1 MKPDMLPAL
10 LWILHVSDADLKH
23 IAPITR
29 LDMTEGATSDFH
41 DDGLYSTRIFGM
53 VGSTERDEVYGKIDL
68 KVNVIHPKVYRDL
81 VGMRELYKTIL
92 DGSRL
97 AKFDEL
103 EGDFVPSM
111 DEDAETGFSFF
122 MRHLSKIQLKPNK
135 SPARNERIKFLE
147 KWRHRWLMKNL
158 IVMPAGLRD
167 VELGENGRTTK
178 HEINEFYFKVIAI
191 ANTVTRSN
199 DMESSAYDQARL
211 SLTMNV
217 NELYKYLE
225 RFQGGKDGFLK
236 DKWASRRVHGGTRN
250 VLTSMNTTGISLDSP
265 NVPGF
270 DSTVL
275 GVYQTA
281 VSLAPLVIHWLRTG
295 FLSKVMAAGEGDV
308 SLVDPK
314 TLKRKWIT
322 LTSYDRDRWI
332 TEDGQRDVINHL
344 IDIDARHRPIMI
356 NGCYLSL
363 VYLGDDTF
371 KVFDSIDELPTG
383 FDKAKVHPM
392 TLIELIYLC
401 GYSKWSK
408 YFTDIVRYPVT
419 GDDSTYPSRIYVKS
433 TSVGEVRWELDEH
446 WKRQEGSEF
455 MATEYPKLG
464 MTTYHDSE
472 SPHPSR
478 LSGLNADF
486 DGDTGSATSVMTKEA
501 IEETE
506 AYLGTRAA
514 WITPSGSPRASVVY
528 DTSELVVRNLTSRF
542 DHVVQSAV
550 SIRGLKD

>member
-1 MKPDMLPAL
+1 MLPAL
-10 LWILHVSDADLKH
+10 LWILHASDADLKH

-29 LDMTEGATSDFH
+29 LDITEGATSDFH

-53 VGSTERDEVYGKIDL
+53 VGSTERDEIYGKIDL
-68 KVNVIHPKVYRDL
+68 KVNIIHPKVYRDL
-81 VGMRELYKTIL
+81 VGQRDLYKTIL
-92 DGSRL
+92 DGTRM
-97 AKFDEL
+97 AKFDEA
-103 EGDFVPSM
+103 EGDFVASI

-122 MRHLSKIQLKPNK
+122 MRYLDKIQLKPNK

-167 VELGENGRTTK
+167 VEMGEDGRVTK
-178 HEINEFYFKVIAI
+178 HEINEYYFKAI
-191 ANTVTRSN
+191 SITNTITRSS

-211 SLTMNV
+211 SLTLII

-236 DKWASRRVHGGTRN
+236 DKWASRRVREGTRN
-250 VLTSMNTTGISLDSP
+250 VLTSMNTTGVSLDSP
-265 NVPGF
+265 NVPSF

-281 VSLAPLVIHWLRTG
+281 TGLAPLVIHWLRTG

-314 TLKRKWIT
+314 TLKRKWVS
-322 LTSYDRDRWI
+322 LSAYERDRWI

-344 IDIDARHRPIMI
+344 IDNEARGRPIMI
-356 NGCYLSL
+356 NGCYLAL
-363 VYLGDDTF
+363 VYLGEDTF
-371 KVFDSIDELPTG
+371 KVFDSIDELPAG
-383 FDKAKVHPM
+383 FDKANVHPM

-433 TSVGEVRWELDEH
+433 TSVGEVRWEMDEN
-446 WKRQEGSEF
+446 WEKQTGDEF
-455 MATEYPKLG
+455 MAVEYPKFGL
-464 MTTYHDSE
+464 TTYHDSE

-478 LSGLNADF
+478 LSGLGADF
-486 DGDTGSATSVMTKEA
+486 DGDTGSSTKVMMKESL
-501 IEETE
+501 EETE
-506 AYLGTRAA
+506 RYLGTRAA
-514 WITPSGSPRASVVY
+514 WVTPSGAPRASVVY
-528 DTSELVVRNLTSRF
+528 DTSELVIRNLTSRF
-542 DHVVQSAV
+542 NHVVQNADT
-550 SIRGLKD
+550 IRKSVD